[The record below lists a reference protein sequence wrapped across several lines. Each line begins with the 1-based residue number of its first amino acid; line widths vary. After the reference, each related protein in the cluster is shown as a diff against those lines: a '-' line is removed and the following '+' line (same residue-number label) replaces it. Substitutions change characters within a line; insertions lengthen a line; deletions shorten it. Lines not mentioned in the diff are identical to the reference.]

1 MIYISKG
8 ECIMNEIEK
17 RKDMAMS
24 LMDMELIPDMD
35 EKILAEEYNCKK
47 FSFTDLAALG
57 VAFQQIMS
65 MLQQRITGEGG
76 SGLYFVN
83 TMGRQMFHKKG
94 STDFIGSLKT
104 DIGSV
109 GGGQASL
116 MQLPC
121 DPTMICLAVAL
132 VGIELKFNEIK
143 NIQIE
148 MLEYV
153 KSTQRAKIRG
163 DINTLSDVMSNY
175 KFNCNNEKY
184 KTNKHILVQD
194 IKKESEQA
202 LSLHTEQ
209 IVKTLNKSDDWHWD
223 NDVQQV
229 KNKLKAEFDDYKLS
243 LFLYSYASFLEVM
256 LLENFD
262 KDYLNSISDKIE
274 EKSKKYDELFDE
286 CCKRIE
292 KASKSSVETFFTK
305 GLSDLS
311 RGFGKVIASI
321 PVICEGPVDE
331 GLIGAGDQLEK
342 WNTEKSKDIIDDL
355 AKDADVC
362 AVPFLD
368 NIKMLN
374 KVYNEPIDMLIGSD
388 GVYLVEAPKAV

>member
-1 MIYISKG
+1 
-8 ECIMNEIEK
+8 
-17 RKDMAMS
+17 
-24 LMDMELIPDMD
+24 
-35 EKILAEEYNCKK
+35 
-47 FSFTDLAALG
+47 
-57 VAFQQIMS
+57 
-65 MLQQRITGEGG
+65 
-76 SGLYFVN
+76 
-83 TMGRQMFHKKG
+83 
-94 STDFIGSLKT
+94 
-104 DIGSV
+104 
-109 GGGQASL
+109 
-116 MQLPC
+116 
-121 DPTMICLAVAL
+121 
-132 VGIELKFNEIK
+132 
-143 NIQIE
+143 

-175 KFNCNNEKY
+175 KFNCDNEKY

-209 IVKTLNKSDDWHWD
+209 IVKILNKSDDWHWD
-223 NDVQQV
+223 NDVKQV

-274 EKSKKYDELFDE
+274 EKSKKYDEFFDE

-388 GVYLVEAPKAV
+388 GVYLVEAQKAV